1 MNRTQAALLEG
12 AQRAV
17 EVNGT
22 KITMGQVAAGAG
34 VAKATLY
41 NHFRTREAVLS
52 ALLTDE
58 VNALIEGLADR
69 PVADALRDAAASL
82 SENPMLHALARLEPA
97 TLAALARVDASAEGW
112 RKARE
117 AVTSV
122 LGRADREGADIV
134 LRWLAS
140 HVMTPA
146 SGAAIA
152 ADVDILLTGLPA
164 RRAAEQ
170 AASA

>member
-1 MNRTQAALLEG
+1 MNRTRAALLDG
-12 AQRAV
+12 ARRSV
-17 EVNGT
+17 EVNAT
-22 KITMGQVAAGAG
+22 KITMAQVATGAG

-52 ALLTDE
+52 ALLADE
-58 VNALIEGLADR
+58 VDGLIEAVADR
-69 PVADALRDAAASL
+69 PVAEALTAAATAL
-82 SENPMLHALARLEPA
+82 SDNPMLHALARLEPA
-97 TLAALARVDASAEGW
+97 TLAALARVDASADGW

-117 AVTSV
+117 AVTA
-122 LGRADREGADIV
+122 LLQRADREGADMV

-140 HVMTPA
+140 HIMTPA
-146 SGAAIA
+146 SSAAIA